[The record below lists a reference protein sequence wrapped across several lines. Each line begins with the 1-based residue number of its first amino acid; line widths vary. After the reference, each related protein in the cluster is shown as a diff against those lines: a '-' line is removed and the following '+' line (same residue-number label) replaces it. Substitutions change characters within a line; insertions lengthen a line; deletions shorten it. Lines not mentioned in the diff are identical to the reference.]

1 MGFAIPSNQAKEIV
15 DDLIA
20 YGRVT
25 GRVRL
30 GIYAI
35 EVDEVL
41 ARLNHVPTGLL
52 VQSTEE
58 GSDISSKR
66 ASCPAISS
74 PRWTAT
80 EIAGT
85 SDCQRG
91 SRVKTGRYS

>member
-1 MGFAIPSNQAKEIV
+1 MV

-30 GIYAI
+30 GIYAT

-41 ARLNHVPTGLL
+41 ARLNHVPTGLF

-58 GSDISSKR
+58 GSDISKKGVVR
-66 ASCPAISS
+66 ATSS
-74 PRWTAT
+74 PR
-80 EIAGT
+80 
-85 SDCQRG
+85 
-91 SRVKTGRYS
+91 